1 MKKTI
6 KKKKKSSF
14 SLANYSSLEHL
25 QEELRQ
31 GTTTCKEQLS
41 YYLEKIEANQGLNI
55 FIETFDQSALL
66 KAQEVDQKFKEGS
79 PGRLAGLIVAIKDNL
94 CYQNHGVSA
103 SSRMLENFESLY
115 SSTVVERLLKE
126 DAIIIGRTNCDEFA
140 MGSSNETSHYGT
152 VKNPLDQERVAG
164 GSSGGSAAA
173 VAAGLCM
180 ASLGSD
186 TGGSI
191 RQPSSFC
198 GVVGLKPTYGRV
210 SRHGLIAFASSF
222 DQIGPITSNVED
234 SARIIE
240 VIAGPDDYDST
251 LSNRPAISSTNALDN
266 KKETYKIAYLD
277 CYTEHEGI
285 SNEIKERTLSIID
298 QLKKEGHQVDK
309 VSFKYLDQLVPAYY
323 VLTTAEASSNLAR
336 YDGIHFGYRSESST
350 DLESTYLKSRS
361 EGFGKEVKR
370 RIMLGTYVLSSG
382 YYDAYY
388 EKAQKVRRLV
398 KESTLEVLDQY
409 DFILSPTTPHVAF
422 KIGAQKDDQIKMYL
436 EDIFTVQAP
445 LAGIPAISL
454 PLGRDSESLPFGIQL
469 MGRPFEE
476 EQMFAFSK
484 YLMNNF

>member
-1 MKKTI
+1 M
-6 KKKKKSSF
+6 
-14 SLANYSSLEHL
+14 
-25 QEELRQ
+25 
-31 GTTTCKEQLS
+31 
-41 YYLEKIEANQGLNI
+41 
-55 FIETFDQSALL
+55 
-66 KAQEVDQKFKEGS
+66 
-79 PGRLAGLIVAIKDNL
+79 
-94 CYQNHGVSA
+94 
-103 SSRMLENFESLY
+103 
-115 SSTVVERLLKE
+115 
-126 DAIIIGRTNCDEFA
+126 
-140 MGSSNETSHYGT
+140 
-152 VKNPLDQERVAG
+152 
-164 GSSGGSAAA
+164 
-173 VAAGLCM
+173 
-180 ASLGSD
+180 
-186 TGGSI
+186 
-191 RQPSSFC
+191 
-198 GVVGLKPTYGRV
+198 
-210 SRHGLIAFASSF
+210 
-222 DQIGPITSNVED
+222 
-234 SARIIE
+234 
-240 VIAGPDDYDST
+240 
-251 LSNRPAISSTNALDN
+251 
-266 KKETYKIAYLD
+266 D